1 MRCKGKSLFIN
12 QKKIPYNLWHNAI
25 TKKRRTN
32 THGEL
37 RKESLNLSL
46 RRWRVLWI
54 SLKLEVCFL
63 GLRDVSLIVRAS
75 SEGLALVGSWVP
87 SSTTAPFDTSP
98 SGGGTWV
105 AKGCSVKGTVIKSSQ
120 ISSDK
125 RYSSPSSARS
135 LRGLRPGPWL
145 SPMTLWRNP
154 CRLRQLPRPSE
165 SPYLIPHAYTTC
177 SLRPQ
182 RLPYPLELHP
192 SFFAAPS

>member
-1 MRCKGKSLFIN
+1 MFIN

-75 SEGLALVGSWVP
+75 SEGLALVGS
-87 SSTTAPFDTSP
+87 
-98 SGGGTWV
+98 
-105 AKGCSVKGTVIKSSQ
+105 
-120 ISSDK
+120 
-125 RYSSPSSARS
+125 
-135 LRGLRPGPWL
+135 
-145 SPMTLWRNP
+145 
-154 CRLRQLPRPSE
+154 
-165 SPYLIPHAYTTC
+165 
-177 SLRPQ
+177 
-182 RLPYPLELHP
+182 
-192 SFFAAPS
+192 